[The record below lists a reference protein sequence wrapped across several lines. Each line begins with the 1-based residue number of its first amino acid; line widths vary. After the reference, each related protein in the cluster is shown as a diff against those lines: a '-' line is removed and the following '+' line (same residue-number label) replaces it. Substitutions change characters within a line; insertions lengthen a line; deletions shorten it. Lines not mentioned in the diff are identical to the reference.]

1 MIDIRLRDHIIY
13 MQQKHIIHYK
23 SLYSTIP
30 PYFFLIP
37 FVNRG
42 NNDDDWRWIKS
53 DLNGVIIDEVVGVC
67 ARDAVHVGDLVPE
80 LDSVELAGVV
90 EQLRPEKGHFK
101 VNLKLILSH

>member
-1 MIDIRLRDHIIY
+1 M
-13 MQQKHIIHYK
+13 
-23 SLYSTIP
+23 
-30 PYFFLIP
+30 
-37 FVNRG
+37 
-42 NNDDDWRWIKS
+42 
-53 DLNGVIIDEVVGVC
+53 NGVIIDEVVGVS